1 MSTFLALLSIA
12 NSILIVMTIINKNKQ
27 IEEYEKQ
34 IIVLRAENRALKMEL
49 DVE

>member
-12 NSILIVMTIINKNKQ
+12 NSILIVMTIIDKNKR
-27 IEEYEKQ
+27 IAEYEEQ

-49 DVE
+49 DVK